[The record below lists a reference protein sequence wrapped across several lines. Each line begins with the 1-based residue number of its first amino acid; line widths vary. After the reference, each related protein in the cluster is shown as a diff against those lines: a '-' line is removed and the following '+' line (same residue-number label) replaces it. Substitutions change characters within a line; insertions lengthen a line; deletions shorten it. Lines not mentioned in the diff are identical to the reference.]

1 MSYVQADLFN
11 LSDFEILR
19 GEIRSLEKTTD
30 NVRRGIFV
38 RHEEL
43 AKKYLEQREEIEKLQ
58 QVIQVMQEKMQHYEE
73 ALFPVSLSS
82 GVRSISTPVCSFMMD
97 SHDSSTGLSL
107 PRK

>member
-43 AKKYLEQREEIEKLQ
+43 AKKYMEQREEIDRLKD
-58 QVIQVMQEKMQHYEE
+58 VIYAMQDKMKHYEE
-73 ALFPVSLSS
+73 ALFPVSLTS
-82 GVRSISTPVCSFMMD
+82 GVRSMSAPVCSFIMD